1 MHLGADDLREIDRAA
16 SQIEVQG
23 ARYPEHLLQMVGR

>member
-1 MHLGADDLREIDRAA
+1 VELTSEDLREIQSGY

-23 ARYPEHLLQMVGR
+23 ARLSEPHMQLIGR